1 MSKAICPICN
11 TELVTGV
18 PRCYETLTEH
28 VFQPNGSLPD
38 KPTLVCQNPLCLTF
52 GRGFWAP
59 LDYEGGF
66 YADRSSGI
74 AARNVPGLLGN
85 IHEDSEKKEAKSPC
99 LEVAYSYENAR
110 EVVGNLPLHRL
121 DTFDAL
127 RKLIEEITCSNCR
140 GEGVVDET
148 DAYDL
153 RLCCPK
159 CGGSGVGKYRV
170 VVI

>member
-1 MSKAICPICN
+1 MSKMNCPICN

-28 VFQPNGSLPD
+28 VCQPNGRLSD

-59 LDYEGGF
+59 LDYEGSF

-74 AARNVPGLLGN
+74 AARNVPGLSGN
-85 IHEDSEKKEAKSPC
+85 IHEDSEKREAKIPY
-99 LEVAYSYENAR
+99 LEVDYDHKKAKDL
-110 EVVGNLPLHRL
+110 VGNLPLHRPG
-121 DTFDAL
+121 TFEAIK
-127 RKLIEEITCSNCR
+127 KLIEEITCSNCR

-148 DAYDL
+148 DADDL
-153 RLCCPK
+153 RLYCPK
-159 CGGSGVGKYRV
+159 CDGSGVGK
-170 VVI
+170 